1 MMDADKAIR
10 LKAALKRLVVL
21 LRNPEREFPDE
32 CWRVASAF
40 LVPYEVL
47 ADAYDE
53 HCQNK

>member
-10 LKAALKRLVVL
+10 LRAALKRLVTL
-21 LRNPEREFPDE
+21 LRDTEREFPDE
-32 CWRVASAF
+32 CWRVANAF

-53 HCQNK
+53 YCRDK

>member
-1 MMDADKAIR
+1 MDADKEIR
-10 LKAALKRLVVL
+10 LRAAIKRLVAL
-21 LRNPEREFPDE
+21 LRDPEREFPDE
-32 CWRVASAF
+32 CWRVACAF